1 LLISSRPSAIALA
14 DIGGPVSLGR
24 LGPALAGTDADAGQV
39 GRARNQFVPD
49 MWPTTG
55 RQIVERLCRH
65 YGIDV
70 FDRRQLNYLMQSL
83 GLFTSALASTALDLD
98 GSLVLQP

>member
-1 LLISSRPSAIALA
+1 MDNLIERLLNIRAVLSLYQVEVNSMEDLEWK
-14 DIGGPVSLGR
+14 PVIR
-24 LGPALAGTDADAGQV
+24 DV
-39 GRARNQFVPD
+39 ERARNQFVPD

-70 FDRRQLNYLMQSL
+70 SDRRQLNYLMQSM

>member
-1 LLISSRPSAIALA
+1 MDNLIERLLNIRAVLSLYQVEVNSMEDLEWK
-14 DIGGPVSLGR
+14 PVIR
-24 LGPALAGTDADAGQV
+24 DV
-39 GRARNQFVPD
+39 ERARNQFVPD

-70 FDRRQLNYLMQSL
+70 SDRRQLNYLMQSL
-83 GLFTSALASTALDLD
+83 GLFTSALASTAL
-98 GSLVLQP
+98 VWMVP

>member
-1 LLISSRPSAIALA
+1 MDNLIERLLNIRAVLSLYQVEVNSMEDLEWK
-14 DIGGPVSLGR
+14 PVIR
-24 LGPALAGTDADAGQV
+24 DV
-39 GRARNQFVPD
+39 ERARNQFVPD

-70 FDRRQLNYLMQSL
+70 SDRRQLNYLMQSL